1 MADVTGWGGR
11 PSLRR
16 RFAVWFGTIFV
27 IGAIALR
34 LEHYRTTVE
43 ALERNVDVRLWSRL
57 AALKAAEQ
65 FAPELSLDRHLRSG
79 GAFLA
84 DLPAAAD
91 RPAPRILG
99 IPVPALEPAID
110 PGSLAWFAGV
120 WRRDGTPVE
129 ALDLP
134 AECTWDPGWFDRVNT
149 LWTTPDGRLRLAATA
164 GLHDTLLVAGTPLE
178 ALAAA
183 AGQEAR
189 YQILTFVVWVPLVL
203 GVAWVALSRLLVP
216 LAEIAATA
224 RRIRAGRFEDRIDVR
239 RTEPEFAEMAGML
252 NDMLDRLEEIR
263 LSQSRFNADVA
274 HQLMNPV
281 HAIQL
286 EADAA
291 AAKPRTA
298 DELAAALERVGG
310 LSRRIESIC
319 GALLAYSR
327 SAALDPARL
336 RSIDLEPI
344 IVAACDR
351 VADLAGDRGIAIVPP
366 PAGMIVK
373 GDAALLEEVF
383 VNLLVNGVEHSAP
396 GDQIEIVVG
405 RDASGCR
412 AAVIDHG
419 AGVPDAAL
427 AELFTRFRS
436 GKSAGHG
443 VGLALSR
450 RILRSH
456 SGDLVH
462 ERTPGG
468 GATFTLRFPPLA

>member
-1 MADVTGWGGR
+1 M
-11 PSLRR
+11 
-16 RFAVWFGTIFV
+16 FV

-43 ALERNVDVRLWSRL
+43 ALERNVDVQLWSRL
-57 AALKAAEQ
+57 ATVKAAEQ
-65 FAPELSLDRHLRSG
+65 FAPDISLDWQLRSG
-79 GAFLA
+79 SAFLA
-84 DLPAAAD
+84 DLPATTD
-91 RPAPRILG
+91 RRVPRILG
-99 IPVPALEPAID
+99 IPVPALQPTID
-110 PGSLAWFAGV
+110 AGSLAWFAGV

-129 ALDLP
+129 ALNLP
-134 AECTWDPGWFDRVNT
+134 AECTWDPGWLDRLDT

-183 AGQEAR
+183 ARQEAR
-189 YQILTFVVWVPLVL
+189 YQTLTFVVWVPLVL
-203 GVAWVALSRLLVP
+203 GVAWLALSRLLVP

-224 RRIRAGRFEDRIDVR
+224 HRIRAGRFEDRIDVG
-239 RTEPEFAEMAGML
+239 RTEIEFAEMAGML

-291 AAKPRTA
+291 AAKPRA
-298 DELAAALERVGG
+298 VDELAAALARVGG

-319 GALLAYSR
+319 GVLLAYSR

-344 IVAACDR
+344 IAAACDR
-351 VADLAGDRGIAIVPP
+351 VAVLAGDLGVALVPP
-366 PAGMIVK
+366 PAGIVVK

-383 VNLLVNGVEHSAP
+383 VNLLVNGVEHSAS

-405 RDASGCR
+405 HDASGCH

-419 AGVPDAAL
+419 VGVPDGAL
-427 AELFTRFRS
+427 PELFTRFRS
-436 GKSAGHG
+436 GKTAGHG

-450 RILRSH
+450 GILRSH
-456 SGDLVH
+456 SGDLGY

-468 GATFTLRFPPLA
+468 GATFTLRFPHLT

>member
-16 RFAVWFGTIFV
+16 RFAIWFGTMFV
-27 IGAIALR
+27 LGSIALR

-43 ALERNVDVRLWSRL
+43 ALERNVDVQLWSRL
-57 AALKAAEQ
+57 ATVKAAEQ
-65 FAPELSLDRHLRSG
+65 FAPEISLARQLSSG

-84 DLPAAAD
+84 DVPAATD
-91 RPAPRILG
+91 RSAPRILG
-99 IPVPALEPAID
+99 IPVPALEPVID

-134 AECTWDPGWFDRVNT
+134 AECSWDPGWLDRLDT

-164 GLHDTLLVAGTPLE
+164 GLHDAVLVAGTPLE

-183 AGQEAR
+183 ARQEAR
-189 YQILTFVVWVPLVL
+189 YQALTFVVWVPLVM
-203 GVAWVALSRLLVP
+203 GVAWLALSRLLVP

-224 RRIRAGRFEDRIDVR
+224 HRIRAGRFEDRIDVS
-239 RTEPEFAEMAGML
+239 RTDAEFVEMASML

-291 AAKPRTA
+291 AAKPRA
-298 DELAAALERVGG
+298 VDELAAALERVGG

-319 GALLAYSR
+319 GALLAYAR
-327 SAALDPARL
+327 SAALDPGRL

-366 PAGMIVK
+366 PTGIVVK

-396 GDQIEIVVG
+396 GNQIEIVVG

-427 AELFTRFRS
+427 PELFTRFRS
-436 GKSAGHG
+436 GKTAGHG

-456 SGDLVH
+456 SGDLAH
-462 ERTPGG
+462 ELTPGG
-468 GATFTLRFPPLA
+468 GATFTLRFPPPA

>member
-1 MADVTGWGGR
+1 
-11 PSLRR
+11 
-16 RFAVWFGTIFV
+16 AVWFGTMFV
-27 IGAIALR
+27 VGAVALR

-43 ALERNVDVRLWSRL
+43 VLERNVDVQLWSRL
-57 AALKAAEQ
+57 AAVKAAEQ
-65 FAPELSLDRHLRSG
+65 FAPDISLARQLRSG
-79 GAFLA
+79 GSFLA
-84 DLPAAAD
+84 DVPAATD
-91 RPAPRILG
+91 RTAPRILG
-99 IPVPALEPAID
+99 IPVPALEPTID
-110 PGSLAWFAGV
+110 AGPLAWFAGV

-134 AECTWDPGWFDRVNT
+134 AGCAWDPGWLDRLDS

-178 ALAAA
+178 AVAAA
-183 AGQEAR
+183 ARQEAR

-203 GVAWVALSRLLVP
+203 GVAWLALSRLLVP

-224 RRIRAGRFEDRIDVR
+224 HRIRAGRFDDRIDVR
-239 RTEPEFAEMAGML
+239 RTESEFAEMAGML

-291 AAKPRTA
+291 AARPRTT
-298 DELAAALERVGG
+298 DELAASLERVGG

-319 GALLAYSR
+319 GALLAYAR
-327 SAALDPARL
+327 SAALDKARL

-344 IVAACDR
+344 ISAACDR
-351 VADLAGDRGIAIVPP
+351 VADLASGRGIAIIPP
-366 PAGMIVK
+366 PAGMVVK

-383 VNLLVNGVEHSAP
+383 VNLLVNAVEHSGP

-405 RDASGCR
+405 HDASGCR

-419 AGVPDAAL
+419 AGVPEAAIP
-427 AELFTRFRS
+427 ELFTRFRS
-436 GKSAGHG
+436 GKPAGHG

-456 SGDLVH
+456 SGDLGH
-462 ERTPGG
+462 ELTPGG
-468 GATFTLRFPPLA
+468 GATFILRFPPLA